1 MKFPFFASFIVFC
14 AWLGYELHKHRNLEK
29 QTIDDF
35 WEKEALANQTRRK
48 SLDTLDYITIPFDT
62 LPMAILPDD
71 EMAAEY
77 KETLRELA
85 KEPIV
90 NLTGITN
97 TDLKLTYGAPNIKL
111 LSAYDQRYTV
121 LARTLQSF
129 GELLYQNG
137 YRKEAVTVLS
147 FAVSTRT
154 DISATYKLLI
164 TLYKEL
170 DQTNEIAGLLPVAE
184 SLNSGMKN
192 SIVGII
198 REALN
203 NETAE

>member
-1 MKFPFFASFIVFC
+1 MD
-14 AWLGYELHKHRNLEK
+14 L
-29 QTIDDF
+29 
-35 WEKEALANQTRRK
+35 
-48 SLDTLDYITIPFDT
+48 
-62 LPMAILPDD
+62 LPED
-71 EMAAEY
+71 ERAAEY

-97 TDLKLTYGAPNIKL
+97 TDLKITYGAPNIKL

-137 YRKEAVTVLS
+137 YSDAAVTVLS

-164 TLYKEL
+164 KLYKEL
-170 DQTNEIAGLLPVAE
+170 GQAEKIAGLLPVAQE
-184 SLNSGMKN
+184 LNSGMKN
-192 SIVGII
+192 TIVGMIQ
-198 REALN
+198 EALSGDD
-203 NETAE
+203 AE

>member
-14 AWLGYELHKHRNLEK
+14 AWLGYELHKHRNMER
-29 QTIDDF
+29 QTMDDF
-35 WEKEALANQTRRK
+35 WEREAKANKTRRK
-48 SLDTLDYITIPFDT
+48 SLDSLAYITIPFDT
-62 LPMAILPDD
+62 FPMDLLPDD
-71 EMAAEY
+71 EKATEY

-97 TDLKLTYGAPNIKL
+97 TELKLTYGAPNIKI

-121 LARTLQSF
+121 LARTLQAF
-129 GELLYQNG
+129 GELLYQKG
-137 YRKEAVTVLS
+137 YLDEAVTVLS

-164 TLYKEL
+164 TLYRELNKEE
-170 DQTNEIAGLLPVAE
+170 EIAGLLPVAE
-184 SLNSGMKN
+184 TLNSGMKN
-192 SIVGII
+192 TIVSLIQ
-198 REALN
+198 EAISH
-203 NETAE
+203 T